1 MPGKKNPGPMCQV
14 ENPVEV
20 DDGTMCLASAPVPG
34 DRAGYFVV
42 AARRSRQRRR
52 RSPTL
57 QAQRQSQ
64 AAAERVISYQRFDTT
79 LAYMH
84 GEMITN
90 CRSETTRMIKTLFDT
105 ALHPP
110 LFGGDPGQYIIA
122 ATTAWVVKVRSGGPW
137 DHKPIL
143 AQMLGLK
150 QDNDFFFP
158 IRGDT
163 DHEYYYDIWSNIHF
177 GFVGTAAG
185 WSARDLQEGA
195 AVADWLV
202 GRNDPVDV
210 ITVQIGIDLW
220 NRYGDKMT
228 AAQLHQGILARKDDL
243 LNAQQSPDYK
253 KENPK
258 FRHVI
263 PMTNYR

>member
-1 MPGKKNPGPMCQV
+1 MCQV
-14 ENPVEV
+14 EKGVEV
-20 DDGTMCLASAPVPG
+20 DDGTLCLAPAPKPH
-34 DRAGYFVV
+34 DRGSFQIAG
-42 AARRSRQRRR
+42 RRTRRR
-52 RSPTL
+52 TFVTAQL
-57 QAQRQSQ
+57 QRQLQVKAQQS
-64 AAAERVISYQRFDTT
+64 ISYQRFDTT

-84 GEMITN
+84 DEMITN
-90 CRSETTRMIKTLFDT
+90 SHSETTRMIKSLLDA
-105 ALHPP
+105 ALHPGI
-110 LFGGDPGQYIIA
+110 FSGDPGQYIIA
-122 ATTAWVVKVRSGGPW
+122 ATAAWVMKVRSGGPW
-137 DHKPIL
+137 DHKPKL

-150 QDNDFFFP
+150 QDNDYFFP

-195 AVADWLV
+195 AFADALV

-220 NRYGDKMT
+220 NKYGDKMSPSNLHQAILSHQADLL
-228 AAQLHQGILARKDDL
+228 AAQQTAE
-243 LNAQQSPDYK
+243 YK
-253 KENPK
+253 KDNPT